1 MEGARSSEITAEIHA
16 QGARLEI
23 GGKLKCGLCECR
35 YLKYL
40 EIKEIPFSLGL
51 AKRHIKAFPV
61 RRRAISSSKIIFSGA
76 QFSDSM

>member
-16 QGARLEI
+16 QGAHKKRPSRLEI

-51 AKRHIKAFPV
+51 AEKTYQSLSSEKKGHI
-61 RRRAISSSKIIFSGA
+61 
-76 QFSDSM
+76 Q

>member
-51 AKRHIKAFPV
+51 AEKTYQSLSSEKKGHI
-61 RRRAISSSKIIFSGA
+61 
-76 QFSDSM
+76 Q

>member
-23 GGKLKCGLCECR
+23 GGKLKCGLCERR

-51 AKRHIKAFPV
+51 AEKTYQSLSSEKKGHI
-61 RRRAISSSKIIFSGA
+61 
-76 QFSDSM
+76 Q